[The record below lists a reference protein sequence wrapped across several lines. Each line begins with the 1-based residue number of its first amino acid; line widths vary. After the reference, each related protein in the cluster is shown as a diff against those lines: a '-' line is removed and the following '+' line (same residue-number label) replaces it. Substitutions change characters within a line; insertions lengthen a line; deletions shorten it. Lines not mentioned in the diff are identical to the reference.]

1 MYAHNLRNTRSKK
14 ITRPIPEPIKKE
26 ISPPIPE
33 SSESN
38 AHDIIDRLKQLNK
51 ESINNDQIPEI
62 INDPISSEH
71 TSKINEIRIRRSM
84 SVDVLK
90 KRTPLPPI
98 PEKSLTQREI
108 TIKSL
113 SSMQTPVTTIRRK
126 MSQTVI
132 SRTPQIKPPPIPPK
146 PLKPF
151 LRRKENPK

>member
-26 ISPPIPE
+26 ISPPITE
-33 SSESN
+33 SH

-51 ESINNDQIPEI
+51 ESINNDQIPETT
-62 INDPISSEH
+62 NDQQITSEH

-113 SSMQTPVTTIRRK
+113 SSMQTPVTTVRRR
-126 MSQTVI
+126 MSQTVV
-132 SRTPQIKPPPIPPK
+132 SRTPVIKPPPI